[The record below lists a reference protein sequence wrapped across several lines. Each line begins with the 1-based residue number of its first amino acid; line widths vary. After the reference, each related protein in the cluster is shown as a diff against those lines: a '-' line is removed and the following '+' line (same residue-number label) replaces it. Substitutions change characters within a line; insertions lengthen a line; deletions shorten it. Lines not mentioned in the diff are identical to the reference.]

1 MLRTIARTLLP
12 PLVSFVT
19 LLVLG
24 WLLPGLLIRSV
35 WSALAGIVILSLLN
49 AIVRPILV
57 RLTLRINMI
66 TFGLLSLVLNGLMVL
81 AVQWFVPGFQVS
93 GLFTGIFIAAVLVVV
108 NTLLENLLYGKDD
121 RRLREY
127 HKLQRYARKIPNRGD
142 VTTPGLVILE
152 IDGLAEP
159 ILQRALR
166 EGIMPTLAA
175 WVAGGQYKIVPWDS
189 GLPSQTSAMQA
200 GILHG
205 THFNIP
211 AFRWFDKVHN
221 RLLVSGNALDA
232 DDILKPLLN
241 GHGLLRENGFSLNN
255 WAYGDAGSVVLTFSA
270 MTDPQRGMLAQAD
283 NLYGYFADADSVPHA
298 LGGMIRDVWTEWREA
313 RYQRIHNVLPRV
325 ARGGIYPL
333 IRAVTTVIMP
343 QLSRNLVVTKMF
355 EGIASVYTTFVNY
368 DEVAHHSGIDRPD
381 AFRVLHQ
388 LDEQLSW
395 IAQAAKETPRPYEFV
410 ILSDHGQ
417 SQGATFRQRYGQTLQ
432 QLVTSLLDEEHRA
445 AASIGGDNGLVN
457 VNMMLST
464 AIYADRW
471 MARPVRR
478 LLRKR
483 MSNGFVDLHPGHE
496 GAAVAAAKTV
506 VCASGNLGLVY
517 FTEWPDRLTLEQ
529 ITARFPGFIEGLVSH
544 PGIGFLLIHSAERG
558 GVVLGSGGI
567 YYLATD
573 TVEGE
578 NPLALFGPHA
588 AGHLRELDTY
598 SNVGDVVVNSLY
610 DPATGEVAAFEE
622 LVGSH
627 GGLGGTQTT
636 PFLMYP
642 ARLEPEEGLTDLIG
656 APRIYSVLRAWLTQL
671 QHPAEAATG
680 AAPPAPP
687 HLEPAWP
694 PPQPAPS
701 SS

>member
-1 MLRTIARTLLP
+1 MPQKIVRTLLP
-12 PLVSFVT
+12 PIVSFAT
-19 LLVLG
+19 LIILA
-24 WLLPGLLIRSV
+24 WLLPGLLIQNAWTAV
-35 WSALAGIVILSLLN
+35 AGFLILSLLN
-49 AIVRPILV
+49 IVVRPLLV
-57 RLTLRINMI
+57 RLTLRINVF
-66 TFGLLSLVLNGLMVL
+66 TFGLLSVVFNGLMVM

-93 GLFTGIFIAAVLVVV
+93 GIFTGMFIALVLVVV

-142 VTTPGLVILE
+142 VTTPGLIILE

-159 ILQRALR
+159 ILQRAIR

-175 WVAGGQYKIVPWDS
+175 WVHSGQYKIVPWDS

-211 AFRWFDKVHN
+211 AFRWFDKTRK
-221 RLLVSGNALDA
+221 RLLVSGSALDA

-283 NLYGYFADADSVPHA
+283 NLYGYFADADSLPHA
-298 LGGMIRDVWTEWREA
+298 LAGMIRDIAQEWREA
-313 RYQRIHNVLPRV
+313 RYQRTHNVLPRV
-325 ARGGIYPL
+325 ERGGVYPL
-333 IRAVTTVIMP
+333 IRAITTVLMP
-343 QLSRNLVVTKMF
+343 QLSRSLIVTKMF
-355 EGIASVYTTFVNY
+355 EGIASAYTTFVNY

-381 AFRVLHQ
+381 TFRVLGQ

-395 IAQAAKETPRPYEFV
+395 IANAAKETPRPYEFV

-432 QLVTSLLDEEHRA
+432 QLVTSLLDDEHRA

-464 AIYADRW
+464 AVYANRW
-471 MARPVRR
+471 MAQPVRQ
-478 LLRKR
+478 LLRRR
-483 MSNGFVDLHPGHE
+483 MSGGFVDLHPTHDHE
-496 GAAVAAAKTV
+496 AVAGAKTV
-506 VCASGNLGLVY
+506 VCASGNLGLIY

-529 ITARFPGFIEGLVSH
+529 ITDRFPGFIDGLIEH
-544 PGIGFLLIHSAERG
+544 PGIGFLLVRSAEHGGLALGKG
-558 GVVLGSGGI
+558 GV
-567 YYLATD
+567 YYLAD
-573 TVEGE
+573 DRIEGD
-578 NPLALFGPHA
+578 NPLAGFGPHA
-588 AGHLRELDTY
+588 AQHLRELNTY
-598 SNVGDVVVNSLY
+598 ANVGDVVVNSLY

-642 ARLEPEEGLTDLIG
+642 AHLEPEDGLADLVG
-656 APRIYSVLRAWLTQL
+656 APRIYSVLRAWIAQL
-671 QHPAEAATG
+671 QHPTG
-680 AAPPAPP
+680 AAPPTPP
-687 HLEPAWP
+687 LAEPAWS